1 MCKSEARAR
10 ARERE
15 KLNRTKAEKKDD
27 KMAAAAATTV
37 ILIIYCEVEK
47 LFVHDL
53 SKTLG

>member
-27 KMAAAAATTV
+27 KMAAADV